1 MHVLVFIIWIVSL
14 VLLAVG
20 FNYPAR
26 WWPGL
31 GLFAFDLWIGLHF
44 ILETTDPITL

>member
-1 MHVLVFIIWIVSL
+1 MHIVVFIIWIVSL
-14 VLLAVG
+14 VLLAAG
-20 FNYPAR
+20 YYYPTR

-44 ILETTDPITL
+44 LLETTDPITF